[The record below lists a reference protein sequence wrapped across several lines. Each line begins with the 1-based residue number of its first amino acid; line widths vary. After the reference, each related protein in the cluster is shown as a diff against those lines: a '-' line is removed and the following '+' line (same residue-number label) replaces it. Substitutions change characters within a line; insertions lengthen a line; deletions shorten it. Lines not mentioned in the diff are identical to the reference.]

1 LRTSEVLS
9 TAFGVYVALVAALP
23 RWGRR
28 RRIAVWA
35 CAALM
40 VGLPAALSRADQR
53 PAIAL
58 ARDWAP
64 AVFIL
69 ISYYASGALFV
80 GPSAPFEAWLARADS
95 RLTLLTGLARMP
107 PALEELFEILY
118 AGTFLVIPAGF
129 AVLAASGFRDHADRY
144 WTMVSLSEYIAFGL
158 LPWLPS
164 RPPWL
169 VENLNPHDS
178 KGIRRAGLVW
188 VRRTSHGANTFPSGH
203 TAGSLTIA
211 LAVIPFAP
219 FAGSILLAVAIG
231 IAIGCVAG
239 RYHYAADV
247 VAGAALAIAVVLML
261 G

>member
-1 LRTSEVLS
+1 MV
-9 TAFGVYVALVAALP
+9 
-23 RWGRR
+23 
-28 RRIAVWA
+28 VWA

-40 VGLPAALSRADQR
+40 VGLPAALSRADHR

-80 GPSAPFEAWLARADS
+80 GPSASFEAWLARVDS

-129 AVLAASGFRDHADRY
+129 AFLVASGFRDHADRY
-144 WTMVSLSEYIAFGL
+144 WTMVSISEYIAFGL

-169 VENLNPHDS
+169 VENLDPNDS
-178 KGIRRAGLVW
+178 KGFRRAGLVW

-219 FAGSILLAVAIG
+219 VAGTVLIAVAIG
-231 IAIGCVAG
+231 IAIGCIAG
-239 RYHYAADV
+239 RYHYAVDV
-247 VAGAALAIAVVLML
+247 LAGAAVALAVSGVAWVGWVA
-261 G
+261 